1 MEQIREGFQQKRTQE
16 RRKIGN
22 LHMAGVGGGGGR
34 DEECTGEAEKSMMEN
49 QIMELISCVATDRI
63 NWCWTFH
70 LTEDLAVRPVHDLHE
85 TFQLLSP
92 DLSFLIS
99 QQQGFLT
106 CLQF

>member
-1 MEQIREGFQQKRTQE
+1 MEQIREGFQRKRTQK

-34 DEECTGEAEKSMMEN
+34 DEKCTGEAEKSMIEN

-85 TFQLLSP
+85 T
-92 DLSFLIS
+92 
-99 QQQGFLT
+99 
-106 CLQF
+106 